1 VLQAYSGERIFES
14 LVRRGRRGVTC
25 YSLSQG
31 FVSGGSTQIQALAKP
46 RLRLPGLYS
55 WAQALAEDHDMR
67 VAFSE
72 AGHRVEILRR
82 MWGSRAAVAS
92 DWSGRL
98 RPIFLA
104 FGAVARM
111 TRDAFPKGG
120 GVVLADQRRTWQ
132 RIDDTQARPRV
143 YEACLSFAG
152 MMSAV
157 EATTEAEKRRLRA
170 DIDRL
175 CLLGI
180 LRRGLVLNCEAC
192 GHVGFIAVDVVSSI
206 NSCVR
211 CGDQNP
217 LMVDRWRDPF
227 EEPTW
232 FYDLHGAA
240 RELLAEDSGIAL
252 LCSTH
257 LRQSARSY
265 ADLSELKFFTLDGKA
280 VAEIDLLASC
290 DDKVIIGEAKSHPKL
305 GSTKRERNS
314 KARKLAIAARVLHA
328 DEILLCSSE
337 AGDWSQADIAAVQAA
352 AAARY
357 TDAPDQPT
365 IRVVTG
371 LGTTQVI
378 DYRADPTAATSV

>member
-1 VLQAYSGERIFES
+1 
-14 LVRRGRRGVTC
+14 
-25 YSLSQG
+25 
-31 FVSGGSTQIQALAKP
+31 
-46 RLRLPGLYS
+46 
-55 WAQALAEDHDMR
+55 M
-67 VAFSE
+67 
-72 AGHRVEILRR
+72 
-82 MWGSRAAVAS
+82 
-92 DWSGRL
+92 
-98 RPIFLA
+98 
-104 FGAVARM
+104 
-111 TRDAFPKGG
+111 
-120 GVVLADQRRTWQ
+120 VLADQRRTWQ

-290 DDKVIIGEAKSHPKL
+290 DDKVIIGEAKSHP
-305 GSTKRERNS
+305 N
-314 KARKLAIAARVLHA
+314 
-328 DEILLCSSE
+328 
-337 AGDWSQADIAAVQAA
+337 W
-352 AAARY
+352 
-357 TDAPDQPT
+357 DQPKGNGT
-365 IRVVTG
+365 RRLASSPSRLECCTPTRYCSVVPKRAIGHRPT
-371 LGTTQVI
+371 LPPCRQPPPRGT
-378 DYRADPTAATSV
+378 RMRPTSRPFAS